1 MSEQKKKKSQTITF
15 RLDADLIEDLKNES
29 EMERINVNSLVSK
42 VLSNHIL
49 WERYER
55 KMGLLPMTKPFV
67 QHSINQMEDS
77 EIVHLAEEV
86 EKDTFADILNFMK
99 GEYTVEDFIEI
110 LRSWLY
116 VAWMQHDMIKGN
128 KNWTFKIQ
136 HDLGAKWSLYVKTL
150 VTELFHDILQKRLQV
165 KTTKNSITLVF
176 PTD

>member
-1 MSEQKKKKSQTITF
+1 MSNDSKKKSQTITV
-15 RLDADLIEDLKNES
+15 RLDPDLIEDLKNDA
-29 EMERINVNSLVSK
+29 EMERINVNALISK

-67 QHSINQMEDS
+67 KHSINQMEDS

-86 EKDTFADILNFMK
+86 EKDTFSDILNFMK
-99 GEYTVEDFIEI
+99 GEYSVEDFIEI

-116 VAWMQHDMIKGN
+116 VAWMQHDVIKG
-128 KNWTFKIQ
+128 KKTWTFKIQ
-136 HDLGAKWSLYVKTL
+136 HDLGEKWSLYVKTL
-150 VTELFHDILQKRLQV
+150 VTELFHDILQKKLQV
-165 KTTKNSITLVF
+165 KAAKNSITLVF

>member
-1 MSEQKKKKSQTITF
+1 MSQDTKKKSQTITV
-15 RLDADLIEDLKNES
+15 RLDPDLIEDLKNDA
-29 EMERINVNSLVSK
+29 EMERINVNALISK

-67 QHSINQMEDS
+67 KHSIDQMEDS
-77 EIVHLAEEV
+77 AIVHLAEEV

-99 GEYTVEDFIEI
+99 GEYSVEDFIEI

-116 VAWMQHDMIKGN
+116 VAWMQHDVIKSN
-128 KNWTFKIQ
+128 SKWTFKIQ

-150 VTELFHDILQKRLQV
+150 VTELFHDIVQKKLTV